1 VDFGSANRKLKLHQ
15 FNIAGKEQLENKLP
29 LRTSMK
35 SVELFAGAGGLGMG
49 ISNAGFEPV
58 AVVEWDRWCCD
69 TLRQNRAGKNSAL
82 SKWPVP
88 TEGDVRSVDFRK
100 FESKVDLVS
109 GGPPCQPFSLG
120 GKHGAHEDRRDMWSE
135 AVRAVR
141 EIKPSAFIF
150 ENVKG
155 LTRAAF
161 ANYFSYISLQLSYP
175 EICVSAEESWEGH
188 RARLERHHTGSKVDA
203 GLSYRVVSRVLN
215 AANYG
220 VPQKRERVVFVGFR
234 SDLGIEWSFPQATHS
249 REALVWD
256 QGFRGSYWGRHHLPN
271 EVRKAVATFSNSEAL
286 MLDQPLTKPWR
297 TVRDAISGLPDPE
310 TDPVGSRKFGHHF
323 FQGGARTYAG
333 HSGSPLDLPAKTLKA
348 GVHGV
353 PGGENMLVRLDGSV
367 RYFSVRESAR
377 LQTFPDNFAF
387 HGSWTESMRQLGNAV
402 PVTLASL
409 IAENVRSR
417 LETFRALGMVN

>member
-1 VDFGSANRKLKLHQ
+1 
-15 FNIAGKEQLENKLP
+15 
-29 LRTSMK
+29 MK

-69 TLRQNRAGKNSAL
+69 TLRQNRAVKNSVL
-82 SKWPVP
+82 SHWPAP

-161 ANYFSYISLQLSYP
+161 SNYFSYISLQLSYP
-175 EICVSAEESWEGH
+175 EIHMGADEAWEDH
-188 RARLERHHTGSKVDA
+188 RARLERHHTGGKLDTS
-203 GLSYRVVSRVLN
+203 LSYRVVSRVLN

-249 REALVWD
+249 RETLIWD
-256 QGFRGSYWGRHHLPN
+256 QGFRGSYWARHHLPN
-271 EVRKAVATFSNSEAL
+271 VVRKAVAAFSNSEAL
-286 MLDQPLTKPWR
+286 MQERPPTKPWR
-297 TVRDAISGLPDPE
+297 TVRDAISDLPDPE
-310 TDPVGSRKFGHHF
+310 TDPEGARKFDHHF
-323 FQGGARTYAG
+323 FQSGARTYAG

-417 LETFRALGMVN
+417 LESFRALGTVN

>member
-1 VDFGSANRKLKLHQ
+1 VDFGSANRKLKLQ
-15 FNIAGKEQLENKLP
+15 QLNIAVKEQLENKLRV
-29 LRTSMK
+29 RTSMK

-69 TLRQNRAGKNSAL
+69 TLRQNRVKKNSAL
-82 SKWPVP
+82 SKWPMP

-175 EICVSAEESWEGH
+175 EIRLVNDESWEDH

-203 GLSYRVVSRVLN
+203 GLCYRVVSRVLN

-234 SDLGIEWSFPQATHS
+234 SDLGIDWSFPQATHS

-256 QGFRGSYWGRHHLPN
+256 QGFRGSYWARHHLPN
-271 EVRKAVATFSNSEAL
+271 EVRNAVATHSNSEAL
-286 MLDQPLTKPWR
+286 MLDHPLTRPWR
-297 TVRDAISGLPDPE
+297 TVRDAISDMPDPE
-310 TDPVGSRKFGHHF
+310 TDPVDARKFDHHF

-417 LETFRALGMVN
+417 LQSFRALGTVN

>member
-1 VDFGSANRKLKLHQ
+1 
-15 FNIAGKEQLENKLP
+15 
-29 LRTSMK
+29 MK

-69 TLRQNRAGKNSAL
+69 TLRQNITGKNPAL

-88 TEGDVRSVDFRK
+88 VEGDVRSVDFRK

-175 EICVSAEESWEGH
+175 EICMGVDEPWEIH
-188 RARLERHHTGSKVDA
+188 RARLERHHTGRKIDT

-234 SDLGIEWSFPQATHS
+234 SDLAIEWSFPEATHS

-256 QGFRGSYWGRHHLPN
+256 QGFRGNYWARHHLPN
-271 EVRKAVATFSNSEAL
+271 EVRNAVAAFSNSEAL
-286 MLDQPLTKPWR
+286 MHERPTTKPWR
-297 TVRDAISGLPDPE
+297 TVRDAISDMPDPE
-310 TDPVGSRKFGHHF
+310 TDPEGARKFGHHF

-387 HGSWTESMRQLGNAV
+387 YGSWTESMRQLGNAV
-402 PVTLASL
+402 PVTLAGL

-417 LETFRALGMVN
+417 LQSFRALGTVN